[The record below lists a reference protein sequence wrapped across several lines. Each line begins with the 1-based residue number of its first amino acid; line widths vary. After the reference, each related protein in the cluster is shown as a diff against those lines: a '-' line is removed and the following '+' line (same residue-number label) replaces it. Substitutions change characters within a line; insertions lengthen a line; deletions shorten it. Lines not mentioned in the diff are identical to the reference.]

1 MFLVKWGLIGLLVLP
16 AAEVATFIAVAAAI
30 GWARSTALL
39 LATSV
44 LGIVLLRRSGRGN
57 LGRLR
62 EALARDGVRSLHLES
77 PGAAPVLGA
86 ILLAVP
92 GFITDLMGAALFVAP
107 VRQWCI
113 RKLASARGKRT
124 RGPRAGR
131 DRQVIDLEPG
141 EWRRLP
147 DRSRRRRKSG
157 AS

>member
-30 GWARSTALL
+30 GWMRSTALL
-39 LATSV
+39 LAASA

-62 EALARDGVRSLHLES
+62 AALARDGMGSLHLES

-92 GFITDLMGAALFVAP
+92 GFITDLMGAALFVPP

-113 RKLASARGKRT
+113 RKLASAWSRRT

-131 DRQVIDLEPG
+131 DRHVIDLEPG

-147 DRSRRRRKSG
+147 DRAERRRKSG
-157 AS
+157 AR